1 MKSANQIFGELM
13 TGKEYDKVVF
23 KQFYKAMGEDVKR
36 EKERIGGNFAI
47 AHVVLS
53 REIRDL
59 LR

>member
-1 MKSANQIFGELM
+1 M

-23 KQFYKAMGEDVKR
+23 KQFYNAMGEDVKR